1 VKRLWSPWR
10 SRYIDSFS
18 KKVASRKCIFCGV
31 KNEGD
36 DADRLI
42 VWKGEECYIIMN
54 LFPYNSGHLMVV
66 PYRHRAA
73 LHDLTDDECLE
84 LMNGTKLAMK
94 LLERVSH
101 PDGFNV
107 GANFGRSSGAG
118 IEGHVHIHV
127 VPRWQG
133 DTNFLPVVSDTKIIS
148 QDIQD
153 TYKKLKNA
161 VRRITT
167 GRARS

>member
-1 VKRLWSPWR
+1 MKRLWSPWR
-10 SRYIDSFS
+10 SKYIDSFS
-18 KKVASRKCIFCGV
+18 EKKRSKKCIFCGV
-31 KNEGD
+31 QSGTDET
-36 DADRLI
+36 DRFI
-42 VWKGEECYIIMN
+42 VWMGKECFIIMN
-54 LFPYNSGHLMVV
+54 LFPYNSGHLLVV
-66 PYRHRAA
+66 PYRHRAT
-73 LHDLTDDECLE
+73 LYELNDDECLE

-107 GANFGRSSGAG
+107 GMNIGRSSGAG

-133 DTNFLPVVSDTKIIS
+133 DTNFLPVLTDTKLIS
-148 QDIQD
+148 QDMQD

-161 VRRITT
+161 IRKIAKRK
-167 GRARS
+167 G